1 MSQYISYCY
10 GDHGERLAQL
20 FDITFGYI
28 KHNHYTAE
36 AILIQGPSG
45 VGKSMVINLLSEEY
59 NLKVLRIT
67 LGELALKYN
76 GRIAL
81 GLERLVWESMK
92 EYPCVVVLE
101 DVDLFFPRYADA
113 QDNGLILVL
122 EDFFNYISLNPHR
135 TLFIGTTRN
144 DTHIDL
150 SAKRLFQ
157 DSIKLDIPTPQERLV
172 MMKYLASQSHFDLRN
187 IDMYSLSSYAH
198 GFMASNLAH
207 WFKLAENMAT
217 QEATQIITEDYFKNT
232 FTQINVIGQQGM
244 MAEKPDSV
252 KWTDIG
258 GLMDAKK
265 SLEESAVWIYKHAD
279 AYKRLGIRPSK
290 GVLLYG
296 PPGTGKT
303 LLAKAVATESN
314 ANYLSISVP
323 DLIKA
328 EVGESEKAL
337 STIFKTAIRCSPSV
351 IFLDEIEAIFSSRDK
366 SGDVGKKL
374 ISQFL
379 IEMDHLDKVDQ
390 NVILLGA
397 TNHLESIDKSIL
409 CPGRLDRLI
418 YIGPPSVNERLSI
431 LQVIGKSTQLSPSID
446 LRVIAEKTEG
456 YTGAD
461 LKAMI
466 RKAGLNTL
474 KRSKYKE
481 NESLIIE
488 YHDIEQALIPSLPF
502 GK

>member
-1 MSQYISYCY
+1 MTIY
-10 GDHGERLAQL
+10 
-20 FDITFGYI
+20 
-28 KHNHYTAE
+28 
-36 AILIQGPSG
+36 
-45 VGKSMVINLLSEEY
+45 LLSKEY
-59 NLKVLRIT
+59 NLKVVHVI
-67 LGELALKYN
+67 LGDIASEYN

-81 GLERLVWESMK
+81 GLERLIWKVTV
-92 EYPCVVVLE
+92 EYPSLVVLE
-101 DVDLFFPRYADA
+101 DIDLLLPRYADT
-113 QDNGLILVL
+113 QDNGIIPVL
-122 EDFFNYISLNPHR
+122 EDFISYISLHPYR
-135 TLFIGTTRN
+135 SLLIATTRN

-150 SAKRLFQ
+150 GAKRLFQ
-157 DSIKLDIPTPQERLV
+157 DIIKLDIPTPQERLV
-172 MMKYLASQSHFDLRN
+172 MMEYLASQSLFNLKHIN
-187 IDMYSLSSYAH
+187 ITSLSSYAH
-198 GFMASNLAH
+198 GFMACNLAN
-207 WFKLAENMAT
+207 WLKLAEEMAI
-217 QEATQIITEDYFKNT
+217 QESSQIVSEQHFESTFFK
-232 FTQINVIGQQGM
+232 INVIGQQGT
-244 MAEKPDSV
+244 MAEKPDPV
-252 KWTDIG
+252 KWEDIG

-265 SLEESAVWIYKHAD
+265 SLEESSVWIYKHAD

-314 ANYLSISVP
+314 ANFLPISVP

-337 STIFKTAIRCSPSV
+337 SVIFKTAIRCSPSV
-351 IFLDEIEAIFSSRDK
+351 IFLDELEAIFSSRDK

-379 IEMDHLDKVDQ
+379 IEMDHLDKIEQ

-397 TNHLESIDKSIL
+397 TNHLELIDKSIL

-431 LQVIGKSTQLSPSID
+431 LQVLGKATRLSPSID
-446 LRVIAEKTEG
+446 LQMIAEKSEG

-466 RKAGLNTL
+466 RKAGLIAL
-474 KRSKYKE
+474 KRLKNKNGE
-481 NESLIIE
+481 PLVVE
-488 YHDIEQALIPSLPF
+488 YHDIEQALIPSLPLL
-502 GK
+502 K